1 MARVRTSVSLGTV
14 AVVVLGGLSLGLGSV
29 MMPSSASLGG
39 PVVLSERPAAQL
51 PLTADAEPTTEPTS
65 PPDEATTT
73 EAVGVRPPSPVR
85 ADGSRPTSPPA
96 TGDTG
101 TRSRTSGVDTSTS
114 GSDAPTTKGLATTG
128 TSTGDGPA
136 HAPAA
141 PSRSDDLR
149 DTVTTSDVVTTD
161 GASEDTHSHT
171 RP

>member
-29 MMPSSASLGG
+29 MMPGSASLGG

-51 PLTADAEPTTEPTS
+51 PLTADADPTTEPTS

-73 EAVGVRPPSPVR
+73 DAVGVRPPSPVR

-96 TGDTG
+96 TDDAG

-114 GSDAPTTKGLATTG
+114 GSDAPITKRLATTG
-128 TSTGDGPA
+128 TTTGGGSA
-136 HAPAA
+136 HAPTV
-141 PSRSDDLR
+141 PSRSNDLR
-149 DTVTTSDVVTTD
+149 DTVTTSDVVITD
-161 GASEDTHSHT
+161 GASEDTRSHV